1 MLFSCQADNPFTNYP
16 LLMDD
21 PFSGA
26 IEILNEAAKYSTAPD
41 WLVKLLQ
48 DPERIIQLRF
58 PLEKDDGTIVPVSG
72 FRVQYN
78 NILGPYKGGLRYHPR
93 VNLSEVKALS
103 FWMMIKNAVCDVP
116 FGGGKGGVEV
126 NPKDL
131 SKVELERLTRVFTQ
145 KLFPNIGP
153 EIDVPAPDINT
164 NSEIMGWIVDE
175 YRKLGGVNP
184 EAVVT
189 GKPLDQGGS
198 QGRTEATGLGGF
210 IVLESLLKKIDMGKR
225 PSIAIQGF
233 GNVGSYFALFAFEA
247 GFKVIAVSDS
257 KTGIVD
263 LSGNGGLN
271 IPEIIAHKKGGK
283 SFDEI
288 NIDGSE
294 KISNEAL
301 LELEVDILVP
311 AALEGVI
318 NEKNAPDIRSKV
330 ILELANGPITQ
341 EADKILE
348 EKEVIIFPDV
358 LANSGG
364 VTVSYFEWFQNMNDQ
379 HWSVEKVR
387 EKLRDK
393 MEKAFA
399 EVWEISG
406 EKKISLRLASYV
418 LALNRLASKL
428 K

>member
-1 MLFSCQADNPFTNYP
+1 
-16 LLMDD
+16 MDD

-26 IEILNEAAKYSTAPD
+26 IEILNEAAKYSDAPD
-41 WLVKLLQ
+41 WMVSLLQ
-48 DPERIIQLRF
+48 EPERIIQLRF
-58 PLEKDDGTIVPVSG
+58 PLEKDDGTTIPVSG

-78 NILGPYKGGLRYHPR
+78 NILGPYKGGIRYHPQ

-116 FGGGKGGVEV
+116 FGGGKGGIEV

-131 SKVELERLTRVFTQ
+131 SKEELQRLTRAFTQ

-153 EIDVPAPDINT
+153 EIDVPAPDVNT

-210 IVLESLLKKIDMGKR
+210 IVLESLLKKIDLGKK

-233 GNVGSYFALFAFEA
+233 GNVGSYFALFAYEA
-247 GFKVIAVSDS
+247 GFKVVAVSDS

-263 LSGNGGLN
+263 TNGNGGLD
-271 IPEIIAHKKGGK
+271 IPKIIEMKKSGK
-283 SFDEI
+283 SFEEI
-288 NIDGSE
+288 KIDHTE
-294 KISNEAL
+294 KIDNQAL

-318 NEKNAPDIRSKV
+318 NENNALDIRSKV
-330 ILELANGPITQ
+330 VLELANGPTTKGG
-341 EADKILE
+341 DKILE
-348 EKEVIIFPDV
+348 EKEVLVVPDV

-379 HWSVEKVR
+379 HWEVEEVQ
-387 EKLRDK
+387 EKLREK

-399 EVWEISG
+399 EVWEIS
-406 EKKISLRLASYV
+406 ENKKITLRLASYV

-428 K
+428 N